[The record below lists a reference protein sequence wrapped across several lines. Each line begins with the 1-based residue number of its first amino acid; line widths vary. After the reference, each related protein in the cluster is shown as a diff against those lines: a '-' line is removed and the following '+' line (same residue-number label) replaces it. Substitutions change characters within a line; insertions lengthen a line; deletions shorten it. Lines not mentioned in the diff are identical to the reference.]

1 MEALDE
7 LCKRDRVGILRV
19 PNSKLGRMGLVVVRG
34 DKGLPFS
41 SAFGEEVEPDDI
53 EDILSGLHSMALSVQ
68 GGEAPLGDNERM
80 EGTLGMLKMRA
91 TATRLDEALQQPK
104 VLWGVRVTAELKLA
118 QAQGADME
126 DLHTALDLISV
137 VKADVN
143 IITKLVEKKMQSK
156 RFKETHGV
164 WN

>member
-1 MEALDE
+1 
-7 LCKRDRVGILRV
+7 
-19 PNSKLGRMGLVVVRG
+19 
-34 DKGLPFS
+34 
-41 SAFGEEVEPDDI
+41 
-53 EDILSGLHSMALSVQ
+53 
-68 GGEAPLGDNERM
+68 M